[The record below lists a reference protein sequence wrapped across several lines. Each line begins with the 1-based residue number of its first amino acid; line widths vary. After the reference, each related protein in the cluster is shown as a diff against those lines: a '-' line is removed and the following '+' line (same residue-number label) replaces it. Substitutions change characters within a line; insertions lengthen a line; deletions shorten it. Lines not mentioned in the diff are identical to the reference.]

1 MLSNHLIL
9 CHHLLL
15 LPSIFP
21 SFRQVTETNS
31 SHLHRDFV
39 KKMCRYYILYK
50 KDDTAKHQERTGTTK
65 WKDSR
70 TKVTLLSL
78 GRKQNTDR
86 SKTPQFQVP
95 TLSQAAAFRKE
106 PLSQI
111 PLSCSWSSHIV
122 FLISLQVHYT
132 SLNVVTKVQSKF
144 HGHKNKNAL
153 LFTYKA

>member
-31 SHLHRDFV
+31 SHLNVQILHTPAT
-39 KKMCRYYILYK
+39 KMCRYYILYK

-65 WKDSR
+65 WKDPR

-78 GRKQNTDR
+78 ARKQSEYRQKQDSPVSSPYSITGSCFQKRAFVTNTSFLFMIKSYSVFDLPA
-86 SKTPQFQVP
+86 S
-95 TLSQAAAFRKE
+95 
-106 PLSQI
+106 PLHFPKCCHQSTEQI
-111 PLSCSWSSHIV
+111 PW
-122 FLISLQVHYT
+122 
-132 SLNVVTKVQSKF
+132 
-144 HGHKNKNAL
+144 A
-153 LFTYKA
+153 

>member
-15 LPSIFP
+15 LPSIIP

-78 GRKQNTDR
+78 ARKQSEYRQKQDSPVSSPYSITGSCFQKRGFVTNTSFLLMIKSYSVFDLPA
-86 SKTPQFQVP
+86 S
-95 TLSQAAAFRKE
+95 
-106 PLSQI
+106 PLHFPKCCHQSTEQI
-111 PLSCSWSSHIV
+111 PW
-122 FLISLQVHYT
+122 
-132 SLNVVTKVQSKF
+132 
-144 HGHKNKNAL
+144 A
-153 LFTYKA
+153 